1 MTSGL
6 LINYAGP
13 PHEMSSLFPDNGLA
27 VLAAVMKDA
36 GHDVKIYDY
45 STTTT
50 IQSIYNSDI
59 RKALGELAP
68 KVFGDTLLDNN
79 EIEQLKTI
87 ENKIQSQE
95 NLFLNKA
102 VQDLHKYITK
112 NRTSWIGFKLWMG
125 SMDQSMHI
133 AGALKKD
140 HPNLKV
146 FCGGPSIDIFKS
158 AILKKYP
165 FIDALVGTEGEVALP
180 LLANW
185 AEGKGKLSQ
194 IPNLIYHDGQQ
205 VIETPVERI
214 QDLNTL
220 PYPTYDQDIY
230 PAMSSNRKMKILCF
244 DDSRGC
250 PKGCAFCPGNAKYGT
265 NRIEKSVKRCVEEL
279 SYLKKR
285 YNVSYFRFSGSNT
298 SIKLLSAIADG
309 IIENNLDITF
319 AVFSSADG
327 LTEPIV
333 EKLSRAGLY
342 SVFVGIESANAH
354 QLHQHLGKPQSLKNL
369 KKVFE
374 LLKKHNLFISTSMI
388 YPAPFS
394 SEAIFNDNVAFLT
407 DCFEGYENCSVALYP
422 AGLYPYTKW
431 FDNPEAYGFSLNG
444 QTKTEFIENVLH
456 YGYNI
461 VLPRYLWDDLP
472 YTLNGKSFKQLLFET
487 NQLAVYLKSKNILP
501 YLVEA
506 NLMMMDLCGYNDYKK
521 FAVDSNH
528 AFFCGDAERL
538 EQWNMEVN
546 TKQVF

>member
-27 VLAAVMKDA
+27 VLAAVMQDA

-50 IQSIYNSDI
+50 IQSIYKDDI
-59 RKALGELAP
+59 RIALDELAP
-68 KVFGDTLLDNN
+68 KVFGDTMLDNN
-79 EIEQLKTI
+79 EIEQLKKI
-87 ENKIQSQE
+87 EKKIQSQE
-95 NLFLNKA
+95 MLFLNQTIA
-102 VQDLHKYITK
+102 DLNNYITR
-112 NRTSWIGFKLWMG
+112 NNTSWIGFKLWMG
-125 SMDQSMHI
+125 TIRQSMYV
-133 AGALKKD
+133 AGTLKKE

-165 FIDALVGTEGEVALP
+165 FIDVLVGTEGEVALP
-180 LLANW
+180 LLAEW
-185 AEGKGKLSQ
+185 AEGKEKLSQ
-194 IPNLIYHDGQQ
+194 IPNLIYHNGHKA
-205 VIETPVERI
+205 VENPVERV

-250 PKGCAFCPGNAKYGT
+250 PKGCAFCPGNAKYGK
-265 NRIEKSVKRCVEEL
+265 NRIEKTANRCIEEL
-279 SYLKKR
+279 AYLKKT
-285 YNVSYFRFSGSNT
+285 YGVSYFRFSGSNT
-298 SIKLLSAIADG
+298 SVKLLSAIADG

-319 AVFSSADG
+319 AVFSSAEG
-327 LTEPIV
+327 LTESIV

-342 SVFVGIESANAH
+342 SVFVGIESANTH
-354 QLHQHLGKPQSLKNL
+354 QLQQHLGKPQSLKNL
-369 KKVFE
+369 KNVFE
-374 LLKKHNLFISTSMI
+374 LLKKQNLFISTSII

-394 SEAIFNDNVAFLT
+394 SETIFNDNKEFLT
-407 DCFEGYENCSVALYP
+407 QCFEGYENCSVALYP

-444 QTKTEFIENVLH
+444 LTKNEYIEQVLH
-456 YGYNI
+456 YEYNI
-461 VLPRYLWDDLP
+461 VLPRYLWKDLP
-472 YTLNGKSFKQLLFET
+472 YTLNDKPFKQLLFET
-487 NQLAVYLKSKNILP
+487 NQLGVYLKSKNILP

-506 NLMMMDLCGYNDYKK
+506 NLMMADLLGYDDYKK

-538 EQWNMEVN
+538 EKWNAEVN
-546 TKQVF
+546 IKQAC